1 MTRIRLEMLDEGALE
16 IAGDSDGLRALANDL
31 LEVAVTGE
39 TIMRGLVDE
48 DEVQSLT
55 IYLLTEV

>member
-1 MTRIRLEMLDEGALE
+1 VTRIRLEMLDEGALE